1 MPTCKSLPLQAP
13 LVNRRR
19 ATYLRLVE
27 APKKNER
34 PYSPK
39 CKRSNRHTSLLTI
52 LSDLLPIMQNLVLKL
67 AIGVAWAIAFVVLM
81 WAAYLI

>member
-13 LVNRRR
+13 PVDRRR

-27 APKKNER
+27 AQKKNER
-34 PYSPK
+34 SYSPK

-52 LSDLLPIMQNLVLKL
+52 LSDLLPIVQNYALKL
-67 AIGVAWAIAFVVLM
+67 AIGTAWALLFIALTWV
-81 WAAYLI
+81 AYLF